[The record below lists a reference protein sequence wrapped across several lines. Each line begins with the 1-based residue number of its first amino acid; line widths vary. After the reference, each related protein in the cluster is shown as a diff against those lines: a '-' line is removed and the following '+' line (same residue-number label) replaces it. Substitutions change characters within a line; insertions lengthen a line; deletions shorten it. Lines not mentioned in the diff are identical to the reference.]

1 LIKRL
6 IFSFPVFV
14 RWIFFFIYLA
24 AIVFASLSPPANIP
38 KIIYIPYID
47 KVIHF
52 LMYLGFCLI
61 AVWAM
66 DKRVYKSGMYLL
78 ENRNLPR
85 LILFVLF
92 MAIAWGLVM
101 ELFQRFMALGRHYSI
116 YDLLANIAGAFV
128 GTTIY
133 YSLFG
138 RKNRDTVSHVP
149 EKKIQV

>member
-1 LIKRL
+1 
-6 IFSFPVFV
+6 
-14 RWIFFFIYLA
+14 
-24 AIVFASLSPPANIP
+24 
-38 KIIYIPYID
+38 
-47 KVIHF
+47 
-52 LMYLGFCLI
+52 
-61 AVWAM
+61 M

-85 LILFVLF
+85 FILFVLF

-128 GTTIY
+128 GTLIY

-138 RKNRDTVSHVP
+138 RKNRDTVTHVP